1 MGCGSALARARPRVP
16 PRAHCVSHR
25 ASRARAA
32 RIPFSSASRDD
43 PSVVSPWLTR
53 TTPSVPS
60 GRFADASSAEEA
72 ASAAEDEL
80 RDTVR
85 PFLESNPGVVVA
97 RVARVTLAGA
107 RVILTWVFKS
117 PDRGEILRDA
127 VASLGPVYVKL
138 GQTLASREDLIG
150 VEASAALRTL
160 QDRMPPFEADAAL
173 DLLRAELHVHPDVP
187 LAHPADPRA
196 PFARLS
202 REPVA
207 AASLAQVHKGILRD
221 GRVVAVKIQRPGVY
235 EQVALDMY
243 VFRLL
248 LAGLR
253 AYWKTDTDI
262 PAVADEVGAG
272 LLRELDFRLEAAN
285 AGDFARRNGAV
296 TPFLR
301 VPRGVP
307 ELSARRVM
315 TTEWIDGKPLRE
327 CDADQRLALV
337 RMGLTSSVAQMFQTG
352 TLHADPHEGNFL
364 LANDGRLAMLDFG
377 LVTRMD
383 PSHQE
388 AMAGCVLAFVAEDY
402 DAMLDNFA
410 GMGVIPDQP
419 QRWVDGRW
427 VDCSRDE
434 FADAFKAALFAAD
447 SRENDKNG
455 EPFRPTDMTDFGSLW
470 VRLGALALE
479 YAFLLPSYYALVMR
493 SFATFEGIAKSIDGE
508 FDVYAAAI
516 PFAARRALAPVT
528 PEGRD
533 ALRRALVDERG
544 ALRVGRLVAMARTPA
559 EHRTRRD
566 VANNRERD
574 ERREGEGEGEETSTA
589 AASAAFSAVS
599 ALLLE
604 ERDGRALR
612 RVLREADSIAAAK
625 ALLTRDGFAALRVA
639 AEAST
644 SASTSAEDTNRRP
657 GYASAS
663 IWAPEEAEMASAM
676 ARRRAPARRKRVL
689 AAVAG
694 AHARRLLHT
703 EGFPG
708 VAALVA
714 LGLAWAWARA
724 RAWLAACAR
733 RARARMSREAS
744 R

>member
-1 MGCGSALARARPRVP
+1 
-16 PRAHCVSHR
+16 
-25 ASRARAA
+25 
-32 RIPFSSASRDD
+32 
-43 PSVVSPWLTR
+43 
-53 TTPSVPS
+53 
-60 GRFADASSAEEA
+60 
-72 ASAAEDEL
+72 
-80 RDTVR
+80 
-85 PFLESNPGVVVA
+85 
-97 RVARVTLAGA
+97 
-107 RVILTWVFKS
+107 
-117 PDRGEILRDA
+117 
-127 VASLGPVYVKL
+127 
-138 GQTLASREDLIG
+138 
-150 VEASAALRTL
+150 
-160 QDRMPPFEADAAL
+160 
-173 DLLRAELHVHPDVP
+173 
-187 LAHPADPRA
+187 
-196 PFARLS
+196 
-202 REPVA
+202 
-207 AASLAQVHKGILRD
+207 
-221 GRVVAVKIQRPGVY
+221 
-235 EQVALDMY
+235 
-243 VFRLL
+243 
-248 LAGLR
+248 
-253 AYWKTDTDI
+253 
-262 PAVADEVGAG
+262 
-272 LLRELDFRLEAAN
+272 
-285 AGDFARRNGAV
+285 
-296 TPFLR
+296 
-301 VPRGVP
+301 
-307 ELSARRVM
+307 
-315 TTEWIDGKPLRE
+315 
-327 CDADQRLALV
+327 
-337 RMGLTSSVAQMFQTG
+337 
-352 TLHADPHEGNFL
+352 
-364 LANDGRLAMLDFG
+364 
-377 LVTRMD
+377 
-383 PSHQE
+383 
-388 AMAGCVLAFVAEDY
+388 
-402 DAMLDNFA
+402 
-410 GMGVIPDQP
+410 
-419 QRWVDGRW
+419 
-427 VDCSRDE
+427 
-434 FADAFKAALFAAD
+434 
-447 SRENDKNG
+447 
-455 EPFRPTDMTDFGSLW
+455 
-470 VRLGALALE
+470 
-479 YAFLLPSYYALVMR
+479 MR

-694 AHARRLLHT
+694 AHTRRLLHT
-703 EGFPG
+703 EGFRG

>member
-1 MGCGSALARARPRVP
+1 M
-16 PRAHCVSHR
+16 
-25 ASRARAA
+25 
-32 RIPFSSASRDD
+32 
-43 PSVVSPWLTR
+43 TR

-97 RVARVTLAGA
+97 RVARVALAGA
-107 RVILTWVFKS
+107 RVAVAWVSRS

-150 VEASAALRTL
+150 AEASAALRCL
-160 QDRMPPFEADAAL
+160 QDRMPSFDADAAL
-173 DLLRAELHVHPDVP
+173 DLLRAELGVPPDVP
-187 LAHPADPRA
+187 LAHPSDPRA

-207 AASLAQVHKGILRD
+207 AASLAQVHKGTLRD

-243 VFRLL
+243 VVRLL

-285 AGDFARRNGAV
+285 ASVFARRNGAV

-307 ELSARRVM
+307 ELSARRAM

-352 TLHADPHEGNFL
+352 MLHADPHEGNFL
-364 LANDGRLAMLDFG
+364 LADDGRLAMLDFG

-410 GMGVIPDQP
+410 GMGVVPDQP

-434 FADAFKAALFAAD
+434 FADAFKAALFASD
-447 SRENDKNG
+447 SSEKNKNKNENANENG

-493 SFATFEGIAKSIDGE
+493 SFATFEGIAKSVDGE
-508 FDVYAAAI
+508 FDVYAAAL

-544 ALRVGRLVAMARTPA
+544 ALRVGRLVTMVRTPA
-559 EHRTRRD
+559 ENRTRRD
-566 VANNRERD
+566 AANRREGSERRD
-574 ERREGEGEGEETSTA
+574 REGEGGGSEPSAA

-612 RVLREADSIAAAK
+612 RVLRDVDSIAAAK
-625 ALLTRDGFAALRVA
+625 ALLTREGLAALRVA

-644 SASTSAEDTNRRP
+644 SASTSAEDTNRRS
-657 GYASAS
+657 GYVSAS
-663 IWAPEEAEMASAM
+663 IWAPEEAEMASAF
-676 ARRRAPARRKRVL
+676 ARRRAPARRRRVL
-689 AAVAG
+689 AAVGG
-694 AHARRLLHT
+694 AHARRLLRT
-703 EGFPG
+703 EGIRG

-714 LGLAWAWARA
+714 LGVAWAWARA
-724 RAWLAACAR
+724 RAWLA
-733 RARARMSREAS
+733 RAWVRMSREAS